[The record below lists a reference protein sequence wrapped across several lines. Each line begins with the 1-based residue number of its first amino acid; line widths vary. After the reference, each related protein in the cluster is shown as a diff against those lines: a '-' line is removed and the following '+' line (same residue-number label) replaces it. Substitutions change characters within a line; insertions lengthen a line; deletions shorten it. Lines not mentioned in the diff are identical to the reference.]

1 MMSQNGQKHFG
12 NLAANTASVFD
23 HLRTLSITGVTRS
36 ILPKFFASYLWF
48 NNTVKSL
55 R

>member
-23 HLRTLSITGVTRS
+23 HLRTLSITGL
-36 ILPKFFASYLWF
+36 IWF